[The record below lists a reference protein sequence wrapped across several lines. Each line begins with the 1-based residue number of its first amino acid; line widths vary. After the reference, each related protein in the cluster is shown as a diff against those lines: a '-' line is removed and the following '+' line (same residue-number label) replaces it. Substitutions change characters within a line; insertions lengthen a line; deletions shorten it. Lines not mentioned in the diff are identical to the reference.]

1 MRPYLR
7 KLAVIVLVMLLP
19 LSVQQQQC
27 LAQKTRKPTLVEGQL
42 FRPYDERSG
51 DWQPRSLKYQD
62 VEFHSADGTQLHGWF
77 CQRDKPQAIVLLS
90 HGNEGN
96 IAIRADLVRVLMTK
110 LNVSIFIFDYRGYG
124 KSQGVPTIE
133 GALQDARAARAKLCE
148 LSSIRDSE
156 MVLMGDSLGGAFS
169 VQLAAE
175 SAPRALVLQS
185 TFSSLRDA
193 ADQRLPNLAFLVGRD
208 LLDSKTRIADFS
220 GPLFQSHGDAD
231 GTISIRLGKKLF
243 WAAKEPKTFFEVAG
257 ADHNNWLTED
267 YLQSLSEFI
276 EKL

>member
-1 MRPYLR
+1 MRSYLR
-7 KLAVIVLVMLLP
+7 KLAIIVWVILLP
-19 LSVQQQQC
+19 LTVQQHC
-27 LAQKTRKPTLVEGQL
+27 LAQKPNKPTLVEGQL
-42 FRPYDERSG
+42 FQPYDDRYG
-51 DWQPRSLKYQD
+51 DWQPSTLKYQD
-62 VEFHSADGTQLHGWF
+62 VEFSSADGTQLHGWF
-77 CQRDKPQAIVLLS
+77 CQRDKPQAIVLFS
-90 HGNEGN
+90 HGNAGN
-96 IAIRADLVRVLMTK
+96 VAIRADFVRVLMTK

-193 ADQRLPNLAFLVGRD
+193 ADQRLPHLAFLVSRD
-208 LLDSKTRIADFS
+208 LLDSRTRIADFS

-243 WAAKEPKTFFEVAG
+243 RAANEPKTFFEVTG

-267 YLQSLSEFI
+267 YLQSLSDFI

>member
-1 MRPYLR
+1 MRPNHLQIT
-7 KLAVIVLVMLLP
+7 AVVLVMMFP
-19 LSVQQQQC
+19 LFVQQECCAQQI
-27 LAQKTRKPTLVEGQL
+27 KKPTLVEGLL
-42 FRPYDERSG
+42 FRPYDERHG
-51 DWQPRSLKYQD
+51 DWQPRTLKYQD
-62 VEFHSADGTQLHGWF
+62 IEFKSADGTQLHGWF
-77 CQRDKPQAIVLLS
+77 CQREKPQAVVLFC

-96 IAIRADLVRVLMTK
+96 IATRADFVRVLMSK

-124 KSQGVPTIE
+124 KSQGVATIE
-133 GALQDARAARAKLCE
+133 GALQDARAARGKLCE
-148 LSSIRDSE
+148 LSSIQDSE

-193 ADQRLPNLAFLVGRD
+193 ANQLYPNVAFLVGPD

-243 WAAKEPKTFFEVAG
+243 CAAKEPKTFFEVTG
-257 ADHNNWLTED
+257 ADHNDWLTVG
-267 YLQSLSEFI
+267 YLQALAEFI
-276 EKL
+276 KKL